1 MLKPRISDYA
11 GSDKVMKRIQL
22 QGLTAL
28 FGLFLGAAAYAGSA
42 SFGTTSGDA
51 GTAVSINWSYTN
63 GGADQGVDICLTW
76 DADLSL
82 TASPNCLQNIGAGFT
97 SFSGCVTSSPNCS
110 GGLYISMSPDNFT
123 DLIPSQDP
131 MGTLNFNIA
140 GGATTGDIL
149 PITATC
155 VDIVQGGSSVNCS
168 NLTLSN
174 GSVTVTESV
183 AVLNVTPSS
192 LNFGN
197 QVFGTTSSAQT
208 VTISNDGVDGI
219 DMAVSNLGF
228 TGVFSRSGG
237 TCGSTPFTLSD
248 GQSCTVGIVFSPT
261 AVTSYTGSF
270 TVTSDASTTTNG
282 SVSLSGAG
290 IPAPA
295 GALTI
300 SPDPFDFGAVIAN
313 SGNDTQSFTIT
324 NSGAAGSVVTF
335 GSPSASV
342 SGSGDFVIT
351 QNNCSGTLSAS
362 STCSLVVTFTPTS
375 LAVVSTTLSVSG
387 TDANSS
393 AVSDSA
399 SISGEGTPFPAGDLT
414 ISPTSYDFGSVVANE
429 GTPTQTFTITS
440 SGDAGSTV
448 DITTISVTGNGDFSV
463 TSQNCVGALA
473 QGATC
478 SVTVTYSPSAVA
490 TDNATL
496 TVGGTDENSDP
507 YNASATLAGEG
518 TPFPAG
524 ALSISPTSHDFG
536 GLLAGVEDDTQ
547 VFTVTSSGATGSE
560 VTISSAAL
568 SVTGGSYSVTANTC
582 SGVLAQGST
591 CSITVEFAPGTA
603 GISNVSLD
611 VEGTDENADAADVS
625 ASITGEGLVE
635 ARPTASPDG
644 TNGVNL
650 TQVANANGEGEFS
663 IQFGNDGNDG
673 YYIDCQYQ
681 APYDATIFYVVPGLA
696 TEVAAGAT
704 LTAIAGCSL
713 PDTETYQA
721 TLVCQV
727 SQGIIVPGP
736 VSSPMNGTS
745 FTYDLT
751 CVGDAK
757 PIPATN
763 RWGLLILVLIML
775 GLAGWGVSRRA
786 I

>member
-1 MLKPRISDYA
+1 
-11 GSDKVMKRIQL
+11 MKRIQL

-123 DLIPSQDP
+123 DLIPSRDP

-155 VDIVQGGSSVNCS
+155 VDVVQGGSSVNCS

-183 AVLNVTPSS
+183 AVLNVTPST

-197 QVFGTTSSAQT
+197 QIFGTTSSAQT

-219 DMAVSNLGF
+219 DMSVSNLGF
-228 TGVFSRSGG
+228 TGVFSQSGG
-237 TCGSTPFTLSD
+237 TCGSTPFTLAD
-248 GQSCTVGIVFSPT
+248 GDSCTVGIVFSPT
-261 AVTSYTGSF
+261 AVTSYSGTF

-282 SVSLSGAG
+282 SVALSGAG
-290 IPAPA
+290 IPAPT
-295 GALTI
+295 GDLTI
-300 SPDPFDFGAVIAN
+300 SPEPFNFGGVIAN
-313 SGNDTQSFTIT
+313 SGNDTQSFTVSS
-324 NSGAAGSVVTF
+324 SGAPGSVVTF
-335 GSPSASV
+335 ASPSASL
-342 SGSGDFVIT
+342 SGSGDFAIT
-351 QNNCSGTLSAS
+351 QNNCTGSLVAG
-362 STCSLVVTFTPTS
+362 STCSIVVTFTPTS
-375 LAVVSTTLSVSG
+375 LAVVSTTLTVSG
-387 TDANSS
+387 TDANSA
-393 AVSDSA
+393 AVSDTT

-429 GTPTQTFTITS
+429 GTPTYTFTITS
-440 SGDAGSTV
+440 SGDVGSTV
-448 DITTISVTGNGDFSV
+448 DISTVSVTGNGDFAV
-463 TSQNCVGALA
+463 TSENCLGALA
-473 QGATC
+473 QGASCT
-478 SVTVTYSPSAVA
+478 VTVTYSPSAVA

-496 TVGGTDENSDP
+496 TVGGTDENTDA

-547 VFTVTSSGATGSE
+547 VFTVTSSGDTGSE
-560 VTISSAAL
+560 VTISSVSL

-582 SGVLAQGST
+582 SGALAQGAT
-591 CSITVEFAPGTA
+591 CSITVEFDPGTA
-603 GISNVSLD
+603 GIFNVSLD

-635 ARPTASPDG
+635 GRPTASPDG
-644 TNGVNL
+644 TNTANL
-650 TQVANANGEGEFS
+650 TVVANTNGDASFE
-663 IQFGNDGNDG
+663 IDFGNEGNDA
-673 YYIDCQYQ
+673 YFIECQYQ
-681 APYDATIFYVVPGLA
+681 APYDANVFSIIPGLPTA
-696 TEVAAGAT
+696 VEPGAT
-704 LTAIAGCSL
+704 LTATAGCSL

-721 TLVCQV
+721 TLVCQAF
-727 SQGIIVPGP
+727 QGIIVAPSP
-736 VSSPMNGTS
+736 NSSPMNGTS

-751 CVGDAK
+751 CIGDAT

-763 RWGLLILVLIML
+763 RWGLLALALLML

-786 I
+786 L